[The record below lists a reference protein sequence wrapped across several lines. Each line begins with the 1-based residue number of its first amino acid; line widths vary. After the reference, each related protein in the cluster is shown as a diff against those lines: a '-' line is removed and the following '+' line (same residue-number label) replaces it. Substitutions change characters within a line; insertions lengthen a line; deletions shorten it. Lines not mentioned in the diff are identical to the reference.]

1 MLRSLAVSLGLTVL
15 LEEGFALCWGLRGRR
30 ELTVVA
36 LVNVLTNP
44 AVVLARHTAVGLWGW
59 PAPPVTAALE
69 ALAVLAEWRCC
80 RACSEQLSGPSCS
93 PCWPTPFPTVRG
105 SYCSLFYK

>member
-30 ELTVVA
+30 ELAVA
-36 LVNVLTNP
+36 ALANLLTNP

-59 PAPPVTAALE
+59 DPLPVTAALE
-69 ALAVLAEWRCC
+69 CMAVLAEWRCY
-80 RACSEQLSGPSCS
+80 RACSEQLKR
-93 PCWPTPFPTVRG
+93 PFLFALLANAF
-105 SYCSLFYK
+105 SYGAGQLLQLI

>member
-36 LVNVLTNP
+36 LVNALTNP

-59 PAPPVTAALE
+59 PAPPARSD
-69 ALAVLAEWRCC
+69 W
-80 RACSEQLSGPSCS
+80 SGPSCS

>member
-36 LVNVLTNP
+36 LVNALTNP
-44 AVVLARHTAVGLWGW
+44 AVVLARHAAVGLWGW

-80 RACSEQLSGPSCS
+80 RACSERLERPFLFALLANAFSYGAGQLLQ
-93 PCWPTPFPTVRG
+93 FI
-105 SYCSLFYK
+105 L